1 VIDSQCNGYRSL
13 RINSLSRCASLSA
26 CTSNGALPFSYP
38 QFGVSGPGSGPLCV
52 IKSNSAAETHPRIA
66 GSIALFVES
75 PAKAME
81 NRDRVA
87 LWVCK
92 PFPPGRSG
100 SRSLTT
106 ATDSRSLSGAT
117 GATALKGGLLE

>member
-1 VIDSQCNGYRSL
+1 MIDFQCGS
-13 RINSLSRCASLSA
+13 SA
-26 CTSNGALPFSYP
+26 ECICSCKTLVDQGIHIQPGGGFLYSP

>member
-1 VIDSQCNGYRSL
+1 MIDLQRE
-13 RINSLSRCASLSA
+13 
-26 CTSNGALPFSYP
+26 LPAERTGSCKTLAGQGVHIHSGGGFLYSP
-38 QFGVSGPGSGPLCV
+38 QFGLSGPGSGPLCV